1 MTTPNS
7 YLSRYSQFQYPLA
20 LNPWAIGAS
29 NPYAFNPHLSYP
41 SFPQPLN
48 YSYFMPPNGFYPHVQ
63 PNPMLGGTFPS
74 PPVAQTGV
82 VVRAEERSIGA
93 SNKI

>member
-7 YLSRYSQFQYPLA
+7 YLSRYSQFQYPLG

-29 NPYAFNPHLSYP
+29 NPYAFNPQLSYA

-48 YSYFMPPNGFYPHVQ
+48 YSYLMPQHNFYPQ
-63 PNPMLGGTFPS
+63 MNANPMLAGAFPAA
-74 PPVAQTGV
+74 PMGLTGA